1 MPQMNIALT
10 DDLPQERD
18 KIQRIVRDYAAAN
31 RIRIDVSLFGSA
43 EDLLRD
49 YRPLRYTAVF
59 LDIYMDGMSGVDAAR
74 RIKEA
79 DRDALIV
86 FLTSS
91 KEHMPDAWRLHVF
104 EYVEKPI
111 TEEKVFPVLD
121 DILCRVT
128 PTSVPRFSFSGQGTE
143 LSVSYD
149 DLVMVGTDAHNYLE
163 VTDRSGE
170 TLQTRMTFAEAS
182 DILLKDKRFLRVRRG
197 VIVNMAFIQNFDN
210 TFCFLSAASPVP
222 ISPRNRK
229 NLEQSWNN
237 YLMDRIREEHP
248 RGRGSV

>member
-10 DDLPQERD
+10 DDLPRERE
-18 KIQRIVRDYAAAN
+18 KIRRIVRDYAAAK
-31 RIRIDVSLFGSA
+31 RVRIDVSPFGSA
-43 EDLLRD
+43 EELLRD
-49 YRPLRYTAVF
+49 YRPFQYTAVF
-59 LDIYMDGMSGVDAAR
+59 LDIYMDGMDGIDAAR

-79 DRDALIV
+79 DRDAMIV

-111 TEEKVFPVLD
+111 TEEKLFPVLD

-128 PTSVPRFSFSGQGTE
+128 PTSVPHFSFFSQGTE
-143 LSVSYD
+143 RSVSYD
-149 DLVMVGTDAHNYLE
+149 DLVMVGTDTPNYLE

-170 TLQTRMTFAEAS
+170 MRQTRMTFAEAS
-182 DILLKDKRFLRVRRG
+182 DILLKDKRFLLVRRG
-197 VIVNMAFIQNFDN
+197 VIVNMAFIENFDN
-210 TFCFLSAASPVP
+210 SRCFLSAASSVP

-229 NLEQSWNN
+229 KLEQSWNN
-237 YLMDRIREEHP
+237 YLLDKIREEHP
-248 RGRGSV
+248 RGGGSV